1 MKSHTR
7 LAKKLDKKRVII
19 CLLVFFTLMPIF
31 SYLHEAGHAL
41 VCIADGN
48 EAEISVDILSGGLTL
63 CHGEVSNLFAYKIS
77 GGLLAGIV
85 GTTIGIALF
94 VKKPFAGYSLESTR
108 YNSWEIDG
116 KVERIES
123 RKRRYL
129 DIIWKAPFI
138 ALITIGIGHL
148 VNAAIETF
156 ADSYFTHS
164 TEWGFFLGLVE
175 FVTFI
180 TLLLIFDRKTVR
192 RDRRE
197 MEGRGR
203 TVSIRLLFGLSCIIV
218 GGGLVV
224 LSLLGV
230 EFAR

>member
-1 MKSHTR
+1 MKYRTHNV
-7 LAKKLDKKRVII
+7 KKLNRKRVLI
-19 CLLVFFTLMPIF
+19 CLVVFFALLPVF

-41 VCIADGN
+41 VCVADGN
-48 EAEISVDILSGGLTL
+48 EPEISVDIFSGGTTL
-63 CHGEVSNLFAYKIS
+63 CHGDVSNQFTYKIS

-85 GTTIGIALF
+85 GTTVGIALF
-94 VKKPFAGYSLESTR
+94 VWKPFAGYSLESTS
-108 YNSWEIDG
+108 YNLWEIDG
-116 KVERIES
+116 KVERRES
-123 RKRRYL
+123 RKRQYL
-129 DIIWKAPFI
+129 DILWKAPFI
-138 ALITIGIGHL
+138 AITTIGIGHL
-148 VNAAIETF
+148 INAIIEAF
-156 ADSYFTHS
+156 ADSYYTHGG
-164 TEWGFFLGLVE
+164 EWSAFMGLVQ
-175 FVTFI
+175 FVIFF

>member
-1 MKSHTR
+1 MKSHTHY
-7 LAKKLDKKRVII
+7 AKKLDRKRVLI
-19 CLLVFFTLMPIF
+19 CLLVFFALLPVF

-48 EAEISVDILSGGLTL
+48 EAEISVNFSGGTTL
-63 CHGEVSNLFAYKIS
+63 CHGDINNPFAYKIS

-85 GTTIGIALF
+85 GTTVGIALF
-94 VKKPFAGYSLESTR
+94 VWKPFAGYSLESTS
-108 YNSWEIDG
+108 YNLWEIDG
-116 KVERIES
+116 KVERRES
-123 RKRRYL
+123 RKRQYL

-148 VNAAIETF
+148 VNAGIETF
-156 ADSYFTHS
+156 ADSYFTHGA
-164 TEWGFFLGLVE
+164 EWGFFLGAVE

-218 GGGLVV
+218 GSGLVV

>member
-1 MKSHTR
+1 MSEAFGFGDDKVKSHNR
-7 LAKKLDKKRVII
+7 YAKKLNRKRVLI
-19 CLLVFFTLMPIF
+19 CLVVFFALLPVF

-48 EAEISVDILSGGLTL
+48 EAEISVDIFSGGTTL
-63 CHGEVSNLFAYKIS
+63 CNGEISNLFAYKIS
-77 GGLLAGIV
+77 GGLIAGIL
-85 GTTIGIALF
+85 GTTIAITLF
-94 VKKPFAGYSLESTR
+94 K
-108 YNSWEIDG
+108 
-116 KVERIES
+116 
-123 RKRRYL
+123 
-129 DIIWKAPFI
+129 WKIPFI
-138 ALITIGIGHL
+138 ALATIGIGHL

-156 ADSYFTHS
+156 ADSYFTHGA
-164 TEWGFFLGLVE
+164 EWGFFLGAVE